1 MDNQILESLRNEHE
15 NYILPFLWMRGE
27 DESLIRREIDRINAC
42 GIRALCLESRP
53 HPDFC
58 GPLWWRDVDIV
69 LDEAKKRGMHVWI
82 LDDAHFPTG
91 IANGLLRKKYPG
103 RAKQYLVV
111 RCFDVT
117 GPRAHVTLDIDA
129 AMRKSETFADV
140 MRPGPKEEPLLDAQ
154 VMMSAVMMRMA
165 EGDTVA
171 APGEGTSPAEIFKDL
186 TDEVRDGRVTL
197 DVPPGV
203 WRVFV
208 TYTTY
213 RDGGAADYINL
224 LDEDSVKVLIEAV
237 YEPHYERYAAEFGKA
252 IAGFFSDE
260 PGFGNTYGYCMDEI
274 IGRKDMP
281 LPWSKDMP
289 ASLAARLGEH
299 WRAELPLLFF
309 PSADGGRTARVR
321 YAFMDA
327 ATRLA
332 AANFSGQLGR
342 WCEAHGVRYI
352 GHIIEDNNVHGRLGC
367 GEGHYFRAMSGQAI
381 AGIDEIG
388 GQILPGN
395 PDTVRHEYIKFD
407 GPFFHYLLA
416 KMGASAALMQPNKE
430 GRLLCET
437 FGTYGFGFG
446 VRDMKWV
453 IDFLISRGVN
463 HLVPHAFSMGEYP
476 DFDCPPHF
484 YAGGHNPE
492 FPYFGRLMRYANRL
506 CHVFSGGKWI
516 PEVGILYHAETE
528 WMGEAMT
535 DEIPAKKLYEGHIDY
550 AIVPSDA
557 LSDAAGTGD
566 GAYPAGV
573 ENGRLVIGGVPL
585 KLLIVPRG
593 RYADPQ
599 LVRFMAAFPEVRVL
613 FVDALPEAIG
623 EDGTTDEQLAAVIAR
638 AQAVPLDEL
647 VPVIR
652 SMGVIGARA
661 DVRGQASFFHYEKE
675 SGDLWMVFNE
685 SVTEPIHGNLLV
697 KLGAEDRRVYRYDA
711 MKNAAYPVEQL
722 LARGFDEPRMLCTL
736 ELEPYESAVF
746 FTATEDEVAGIVED
760 MDPKELKVLLKT
772 ELSDGWRVETAAASE
787 TPVFEPLPMTQLLP
801 VSDLLPDFSGT
812 VRYTRELFVP
822 DPKRIY
828 AIEAE
833 HLYEA
838 GRILVNGVETDFR
851 LCGPY
856 EFRLDNL
863 KEGVNTIVIEAVS
876 TPLRDALKGMRQAPG
891 HETYVYEPT
900 GMFGEIRLLEY
911 GTK

>member
-91 IANGLLRKKYPG
+91 LANGLLRKKYPG
-103 RAKQYLVV
+103 RAKQYLAV

-171 APGEGTSPAEIFKDL
+171 APGEGASPAEIFKDL

-260 PGFGNTYGYCMDEI
+260 PGFGNTFGFAMDES
-274 IGRKDMP
+274 IGRKMMP
-281 LPWSKDMP
+281 LPWNRDVPGM
-289 ASLAARLGEH
+289 LEERLGEN

-309 PSADGGRTARVR
+309 PSADGGRTARAR

-381 AGIDEIG
+381 
-388 GQILPGN
+388 
-395 PDTVRHEYIKFD
+395 
-407 GPFFHYLLA
+407 
-416 KMGASAALMQPNKE
+416 
-430 GRLLCET
+430 
-437 FGTYGFGFG
+437 FGFG

-492 FPYFGRLMRYANRL
+492 FPYFARLMKYCNRL

-516 PEVGILYHAETE
+516 PEVGILYHGEME
-528 WMGEAMT
+528 WMDDCMM
-535 DEIPAKKLYEGHIDY
+535 DQVPAKKLYEGHIDY

-557 LSDAAGTGD
+557 LSDAAGRGD
-566 GAYPAGV
+566 GRYPAGV
-573 ENGRLVIGGVPL
+573 GDGRLVINGVPL

-593 RYADPQ
+593 NYADPQ

-623 EDGTTDEQLAAVIAR
+623 EDGTTDEG
-638 AQAVPLDEL
+638 VPE
-647 VPVIR
+647 
-652 SMGVIGARA
+652 
-661 DVRGQASFFHYEKE
+661 
-675 SGDLWMVFNE
+675 
-685 SVTEPIHGNLLV
+685 
-697 KLGAEDRRVYRYDA
+697 
-711 MKNAAYPVEQL
+711 
-722 LARGFDEPRMLCTL
+722 
-736 ELEPYESAVF
+736 
-746 FTATEDEVAGIVED
+746 
-760 MDPKELKVLLKT
+760 
-772 ELSDGWRVETAAASE
+772 
-787 TPVFEPLPMTQLLP
+787 
-801 VSDLLPDFSGT
+801 
-812 VRYTRELFVP
+812 
-822 DPKRIY
+822 
-828 AIEAE
+828 
-833 HLYEA
+833 
-838 GRILVNGVETDFR
+838 
-851 LCGPY
+851 
-856 EFRLDNL
+856 
-863 KEGVNTIVIEAVS
+863 
-876 TPLRDALKGMRQAPG
+876 
-891 HETYVYEPT
+891 
-900 GMFGEIRLLEY
+900 
-911 GTK
+911 